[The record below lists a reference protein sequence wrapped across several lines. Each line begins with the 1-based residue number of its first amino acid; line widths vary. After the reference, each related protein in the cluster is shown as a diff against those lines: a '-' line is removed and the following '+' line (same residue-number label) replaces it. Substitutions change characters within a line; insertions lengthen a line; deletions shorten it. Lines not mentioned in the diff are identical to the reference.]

1 MVAIATIGAMEA
13 TQPVTQPAA
22 ADATVRTA
30 VAPRSPPGGRRVRRM
45 QRMQRVRR
53 GRWAR
58 WLHRAI
64 ATAPMRSPPMRRRP
78 SGAPDPIE
86 TSAVWASTAEHGRRA
101 WRIRPRASRTDERA
115 ASAAPPAPAPCTIR
129 GAPASI
135 RADAAS
141 SQARQPIR

>member
-1 MVAIATIGAMEA
+1 
-13 TQPVTQPAA
+13 
-22 ADATVRTA
+22 
-30 VAPRSPPGGRRVRRM
+30 
-45 QRMQRVRR
+45 
-53 GRWAR
+53 
-58 WLHRAI
+58 
-64 ATAPMRSPPMRRRP
+64 MRRRP

-115 ASAAPPAPAPCTIR
+115 ASTAPPAPCTIR

>member
-1 MVAIATIGAMEA
+1 
-13 TQPVTQPAA
+13 
-22 ADATVRTA
+22 
-30 VAPRSPPGGRRVRRM
+30 
-45 QRMQRVRR
+45 
-53 GRWAR
+53 
-58 WLHRAI
+58 
-64 ATAPMRSPPMRRRP
+64 MRRRP

-115 ASAAPPAPAPCTIR
+115 ASAAPPTPTPTPCTIR

-135 RADAAS
+135 RADVAS

>member
-1 MVAIATIGAMEA
+1 
-13 TQPVTQPAA
+13 
-22 ADATVRTA
+22 
-30 VAPRSPPGGRRVRRM
+30 
-45 QRMQRVRR
+45 
-53 GRWAR
+53 
-58 WLHRAI
+58 
-64 ATAPMRSPPMRRRP
+64 MRRRP

-115 ASAAPPAPAPCTIR
+115 ASAAPPALAPALCTIR

>member
-1 MVAIATIGAMEA
+1 
-13 TQPVTQPAA
+13 
-22 ADATVRTA
+22 
-30 VAPRSPPGGRRVRRM
+30 
-45 QRMQRVRR
+45 
-53 GRWAR
+53 
-58 WLHRAI
+58 
-64 ATAPMRSPPMRRRP
+64 MRRRP

-115 ASAAPPAPAPCTIR
+115 ASAAPPTPTPTPTPTPCTIR